1 MYPIAPSGIRTRHAN
16 PSIPLYSPVSD
27 DLHLPRAPLSVAFM
41 DQTGMMRVALVA
53 ALACS
58 TFASSPASAQA
69 TKIRVLGPD
78 SLPIPFAWVA
88 LTFAMRGP
96 TGRMRMTLAAA
107 FACLSVAVASVSAQS
122 VKIRA
127 VGSDGVP
134 IPYAWVSVEGAEAVV
149 TGEDGTVAIKNGR
162 HKTFTIEVRRIGYTP
177 FRGPVIFSDTATVID
192 IALTRVAQQLG
203 GVTVTGEQITQLA
216 LTGFYERA
224 LMRQK
229 GTLSATFIGPE
240 EMEQRHPSHISDM
253 LFGRLGISLRELP
266 SGKLVARGGGGTCFM
281 TILLDG
287 RRICP
292 PAGCNEIPS
301 GQFSS
306 MTRPSGDPAVQA
318 ANERAFVD
326 LNEYIDPN
334 DIAAIEIY
342 PRGGNMPV
350 SLQTVDSGCGVI
362 AFWSGA
368 RK

>member
-1 MYPIAPSGIRTRHAN
+1 MVGFSVQGLRARLIALLTFLFA
-16 PSIPLYSPVSD
+16 LV
-27 DLHLPRAPLSVAFM
+27 SVASSS
-41 DQTGMMRVALVA
+41 VA
-53 ALACS
+53 AQ
-58 TFASSPASAQA
+58 T
-69 TKIRVLGPD
+69 
-78 SLPIPFAWVA
+78 
-88 LTFAMRGP
+88 
-96 TGRMRMTLAAA
+96 
-107 FACLSVAVASVSAQS
+107 

-127 VGSDGVP
+127 VASDGVP
-134 IPYAWVSVEGAEAVV
+134 IPYAWVSVVGAEAVV
-149 TGEDGTVAIKNGR
+149 TDEDGTVAIKNGR
-162 HKTFTIEVRRIGYTP
+162 HKTFTVEVRRIGYAP
-177 FRGPVIFSDTATVID
+177 FRGPVIIPDTGAVID
-192 IALTRVAQQLG
+192 VALTRVAQQLG
-203 GVTVTGEQITQLA
+203 SVTIAGEKMTQLA

-224 LMRQK
+224 LMRQR

-287 RRICP
+287 RRLCP
-292 PAGCNEIPS
+292 PAGCNEVPS

-362 AFWSGA
+362 AFWSGT